1 MEVFG
6 TIVYFIIVAGL
17 LFPINRIL
25 NAVRKKYNYDKYAD
39 VKAFY
44 IVANVDRAIFILA
57 ISALMGTLNFF
68 TNEPEAI
75 DVYRGK
81 TELNIEQTMRGNKVI
96 KSDTTVVFKQE
107 KSIK

>member
-6 TIVYFIIVAGL
+6 NIVYFIIVAGL
-17 LFPINRIL
+17 LFPVNSIL
-25 NAVRKKYNYDKYAD
+25 NAVRKKYDKDAD

-44 IVANVDRAIFILA
+44 ILANVDRAIFILA

-81 TELNIEQTMRGNKVI
+81 TELSIEQKIVGGNI
-96 KSDTTVVFKQE
+96 IESDTTVVFKQKVSTE
-107 KSIK
+107 

>member
-6 TIVYFIIVAGL
+6 NIVYYIIVVSLVFPVDWL
-17 LFPINRIL
+17 LK
-25 NAVRKKYNYDKYAD
+25 AVRKKYNDKSYE
-39 VKAFY
+39 VSFY
-44 IVANVDRAIFILA
+44 ILTIVDRVVFILA
-57 ISALMGTLNFF
+57 MVALMGTLNFF

-81 TELNIEQTMRGNKVI
+81 TELYIEQTMRGNKVI

>member
-6 TIVYFIIVAGL
+6 NFVYFIIVAGL
-17 LFPINRIL
+17 LFPVVSIL
-25 NAVRKKYNYDKYAD
+25 NAVRKKYDKDAD

-44 IVANVDRAIFILA
+44 ILAFVDRVVFILA
-57 ISALMGTLNFF
+57 MIALMGTLNFF

-81 TELNIEQTMRGNKVI
+81 TELSIEQKIVGGKI
-96 KSDTTVVFKQE
+96 IESDTTVVFKQE

>member
-6 TIVYFIIVAGL
+6 NIVYYIIVVSLVFPVDWL
-17 LFPINRIL
+17 LK
-25 NAVRKKYNYDKYAD
+25 AVRKKYNDKSYE
-39 VKAFY
+39 VSFY
-44 IVANVDRAIFILA
+44 ILTIVDRVVFILA
-57 ISALMGTLNFF
+57 MVALMGTLNFF

-81 TELNIEQTMRGNKVI
+81 TELYIEQTMRGNKVI

-107 KSIK
+107 KYIK

>member
-6 TIVYFIIVAGL
+6 NIVYFIIVAGL
-17 LFPINRIL
+17 LFPVNSIW
-25 NAVRKKYNYDKYAD
+25 NAVRKKYDKDAD

-44 IVANVDRAIFILA
+44 ILATVDRAIFILA
-57 ISALMGTLNFF
+57 MAALMGSLNFF

-81 TELNIEQTMRGNKVI
+81 TELYIEQSIRGGEVVE
-96 KSDTTVVFKQE
+96 SDTTVVFKRE
-107 KSIK
+107 KPIE

>member
-6 TIVYFIIVAGL
+6 IIVYYIIVVSLIFPVDWL
-17 LFPINRIL
+17 LK
-25 NAVRKKYNYDKYAD
+25 AVRKKYDKDAD

-44 IVANVDRAIFILA
+44 ILAIVDSFVLILA
-57 ISALMGTLNFF
+57 MVALMGTLNFF

-81 TELNIEQTMRGNKVI
+81 TELYIEQTMRGNKVI

>member
-6 TIVYFIIVAGL
+6 NFVYYIIVVSLVFPVDWL
-17 LFPINRIL
+17 LK
-25 NAVRKKYNYDKYAD
+25 AVRKKYNDKSYE
-39 VKAFY
+39 VSFY
-44 IVANVDRAIFILA
+44 ILAIVDRVVFILA
-57 ISALMGTLNFF
+57 MIALMGTLNFF

-81 TELNIEQTMRGNKVI
+81 TELYIEQTIRGNKVI

>member
-6 TIVYFIIVAGL
+6 NFVYYIIVVSLVFPVDWL
-17 LFPINRIL
+17 LK
-25 NAVRKKYNYDKYAD
+25 AVRKKYNDKSYE
-39 VKAFY
+39 VSFY
-44 IVANVDRAIFILA
+44 ILAIVDRVIFILA
-57 ISALMGTLNFF
+57 MIALMGTLNFF

-81 TELNIEQTMRGNKVI
+81 TELYIEQTMRGNKVI

>member
-6 TIVYFIIVAGL
+6 NIVCYIIAAGL
-17 LFPINRIL
+17 LFPVDWL
-25 NAVRKKYNYDKYAD
+25 LKAVRKKYDDKSYE
-39 VKAFY
+39 VSFY
-44 IVANVDRAIFILA
+44 ILAFVDRVVFILA
-57 ISALMGTLNFF
+57 VIALMGTLNFF

-81 TELNIEQTMRGNKVI
+81 TELSIEQTMRGNKVI

-107 KSIK
+107 KSVK

>member
-6 TIVYFIIVAGL
+6 NIVYFIIVAGL
-17 LFPINRIL
+17 LFPVNSIL
-25 NAVRKKYNYDKYAD
+25 NAVRKKYDKDAD

-44 IVANVDRAIFILA
+44 ILAMADRVVFILA
-57 ISALMGTLNFF
+57 MVALMGTLNFF
-68 TNEPEAI
+68 TKEPEAI

-81 TELNIEQTMRGNKVI
+81 TELYIEQTMRGNKVI

>member
-6 TIVYFIIVAGL
+6 NFIYYIIVVSLVFPVDWL
-17 LFPINRIL
+17 LK
-25 NAVRKKYNYDKYAD
+25 AVRKKYNDKSYE
-39 VKAFY
+39 VSFY
-44 IVANVDRAIFILA
+44 ILAIVDRVVFILA
-57 ISALMGTLNFF
+57 MIALMGTLNFF

-81 TELNIEQTMRGNKVI
+81 TELYIEQTIRGNKVI

>member
-6 TIVYFIIVAGL
+6 NIVYYIIVAGF
-17 LFPINRIL
+17 LFPVNSIL
-25 NAVRKKYNYDKYAD
+25 NAVRKKYDKDAD

-44 IVANVDRAIFILA
+44 ILAFVDRAIFILA

-68 TNEPEAI
+68 TNKPEAI

-81 TELNIEQTMRGNKVI
+81 TELSIEQKIVGGKI
-96 KSDTTVVFKQE
+96 IESDTTVVFKQKVSTE
-107 KSIK
+107 

>member
-6 TIVYFIIVAGL
+6 NFVYYIIVVSLVFPVDWL
-17 LFPINRIL
+17 LK
-25 NAVRKKYNYDKYAD
+25 AVRKKYNDKSYE
-39 VKAFY
+39 VSFY
-44 IVANVDRAIFILA
+44 ILTIVDRVVFILA
-57 ISALMGTLNFF
+57 MVALMGTLNFF

-81 TELNIEQTMRGNKVI
+81 TELYIEQTIRGNKVI

>member
-6 TIVYFIIVAGL
+6 NIVYYIIVVSLIFPVDWL
-17 LFPINRIL
+17 LK
-25 NAVRKKYNYDKYAD
+25 AVRKKYDKDAD

-44 IVANVDRAIFILA
+44 ILA
-57 ISALMGTLNFF
+57 IVDSFVLFLAMVALMGTLNFF

-81 TELNIEQTMRGNKVI
+81 TELYIEQTMRGNKVI

>member
-6 TIVYFIIVAGL
+6 NVVYYIIVVCL
-17 LFPINRIL
+17 LFPVNSIL
-25 NAVRKKYNYDKYAD
+25 NAVRKKYNNNAD
-39 VKAFY
+39 EKAFY
-44 IVANVDRAIFILA
+44 ILAIIDRVIFILVMT
-57 ISALMGTLNFF
+57 ALMGTLNFF

-81 TELNIEQTMRGNKVI
+81 TELYIEQTMRGNKVI

-107 KSIK
+107 KYVK

>member
-6 TIVYFIIVAGL
+6 NFVYYIIVVSLVFPVDWL
-17 LFPINRIL
+17 LK
-25 NAVRKKYNYDKYAD
+25 AVRKKYNDKSYE
-39 VKAFY
+39 VSFY
-44 IVANVDRAIFILA
+44 ILAIVDRVVFILA
-57 ISALMGTLNFF
+57 MVALMGSLNFF

-81 TELNIEQTMRGNKVI
+81 TELYIEQTMRGNKVI

>member
-6 TIVYFIIVAGL
+6 NIVYYIIAVSLVFPVDWL
-17 LFPINRIL
+17 LK
-25 NAVRKKYNYDKYAD
+25 AVKKKYDDKSYE
-39 VKAFY
+39 VSFY
-44 IVANVDRAIFILA
+44 ILVLVDKVVFILA
-57 ISALMGTLNFF
+57 MIALTGTLNFF

-81 TELNIEQTMRGNKVI
+81 TELSIEQTMRGNKVI

>member
-6 TIVYFIIVAGL
+6 NFVYYIIVVSLVFPVDWL
-17 LFPINRIL
+17 LK
-25 NAVRKKYNYDKYAD
+25 AVRKKYNDKSYE
-39 VKAFY
+39 VSFY
-44 IVANVDRAIFILA
+44 ILAIVDRVVFILA
-57 ISALMGTLNFF
+57 MVALMGSLNFF

-81 TELNIEQTMRGNKVI
+81 TELYIEQTMRGNKVI

-107 KSIK
+107 KFIK

>member
-6 TIVYFIIVAGL
+6 NIVYYIIVVSLIFPVDWL
-17 LFPINRIL
+17 LK
-25 NAVRKKYNYDKYAD
+25 AVRKKYDKDAD

-44 IVANVDRAIFILA
+44 ILAIVDRAIFILT
-57 ISALMGTLNFF
+57 ISALIGTLNFF
-68 TNEPEAI
+68 TTEPEAI
-75 DVYRGK
+75 DVYKGK
-81 TELNIEQTMRGNKVI
+81 TELCIEQTIRGNKVI

>member
-6 TIVYFIIVAGL
+6 NIVYYIIAVSLVFPVDWL
-17 LFPINRIL
+17 LK
-25 NAVRKKYNYDKYAD
+25 AVKKKYDDKSYE
-39 VKAFY
+39 VSFY
-44 IVANVDRAIFILA
+44 ILVFVDKVVFILA
-57 ISALMGTLNFF
+57 MIALTGTLNFF

-81 TELNIEQTMRGNKVI
+81 TELSIEQTMRGNKVI
-96 KSDTTVVFKQE
+96 KSDTTVVFKEE

>member
-6 TIVYFIIVAGL
+6 NIVYYIIVAGL
-17 LFPINRIL
+17 LFPVDWL
-25 NAVRKKYNYDKYAD
+25 LKVVRKKYNDKSYE
-39 VKAFY
+39 VSFY
-44 IVANVDRAIFILA
+44 ILTIVDRVVFILA
-57 ISALMGTLNFF
+57 MVALMGTLNFF

-81 TELNIEQTMRGNKVI
+81 TELYIEQTMRGNKVI

>member
-1 MEVFG
+1 MEIFG
-6 TIVYFIIVAGL
+6 NIVYYIIAVSLVFPVDWL
-17 LFPINRIL
+17 LK
-25 NAVRKKYNYDKYAD
+25 AVRKKYNDKSYEVSFCILMIAD
-39 VKAFY
+39 RV
-44 IVANVDRAIFILA
+44 VFILA
-57 ISALMGTLNFF
+57 MVALMGALNFF

-81 TELNIEQTMRGNKVI
+81 TELYIEQTMRGNKVI

>member
-6 TIVYFIIVAGL
+6 NFVYYIIVVSLVFPVDWL
-17 LFPINRIL
+17 LK
-25 NAVRKKYNYDKYAD
+25 AVRKKYNDKNYE
-39 VKAFY
+39 VSFY
-44 IVANVDRAIFILA
+44 ILAIVDRVVFILA
-57 ISALMGTLNFF
+57 MIALMGTLNFF

-81 TELNIEQTMRGNKVI
+81 TELYIEQTMRGNKVI

>member
-6 TIVYFIIVAGL
+6 NIVYYIIVVSLVFPVDWL
-17 LFPINRIL
+17 LK
-25 NAVRKKYNYDKYAD
+25 AVRKKYNDKSYE
-39 VKAFY
+39 VSFY
-44 IVANVDRAIFILA
+44 ILTIVDRVVFILA
-57 ISALMGTLNFF
+57 MVALMGTLNFF

-81 TELNIEQTMRGNKVI
+81 TELYIEQTMRGNKVI
-96 KSDTTVVFKQE
+96 KSDTTVVFRQE

>member
-1 MEVFG
+1 MVFP
-6 TIVYFIIVAGL
+6 VDWL
-17 LFPINRIL
+17 LK
-25 NAVRKKYNYDKYAD
+25 AVRKKYNDKSYE
-39 VKAFY
+39 VSFY
-44 IVANVDRAIFILA
+44 ILAIVDRVVFILA
-57 ISALMGTLNFF
+57 MIALMGTLNFF

-81 TELNIEQTMRGNKVI
+81 TELYIEQTMRGNKVI

>member
-6 TIVYFIIVAGL
+6 NIVYYIIVVSLVFPVDWL
-17 LFPINRIL
+17 LK
-25 NAVRKKYNYDKYAD
+25 AVRKKYNDKSYE
-39 VKAFY
+39 VSFY
-44 IVANVDRAIFILA
+44 ILTIVDRVVFILA
-57 ISALMGTLNFF
+57 MVALMGTLNFF

-81 TELNIEQTMRGNKVI
+81 TELYIEQTMRGNKVI
-96 KSDTTVVFKQE
+96 KNDTTVVFKQE

>member
-6 TIVYFIIVAGL
+6 NFVYYIIVVSLVFPVDWL
-17 LFPINRIL
+17 LK
-25 NAVRKKYNYDKYAD
+25 AVRKKYDDKSYE
-39 VKAFY
+39 VSFY
-44 IVANVDRAIFILA
+44 ILAFVDRVVFILA
-57 ISALMGTLNFF
+57 MIALMGTLNFF

-81 TELNIEQTMRGNKVI
+81 TELYIEQTMRGNKVI

>member
-6 TIVYFIIVAGL
+6 NIVYYIIVVSLVFPVDWL
-17 LFPINRIL
+17 LK
-25 NAVRKKYNYDKYAD
+25 AVRKKYNDKSYE
-39 VKAFY
+39 VSFY
-44 IVANVDRAIFILA
+44 ILTIFDRVVFILA
-57 ISALMGTLNFF
+57 MVALMGTLNFF

-81 TELNIEQTMRGNKVI
+81 TELYIEQTMRGNKVI
-96 KSDTTVVFKQE
+96 KSDTMVVFKQE